1 MHLMAESTL
10 DAMKARTETV
20 RQISD
25 IQYSAGR
32 RPHAWYDGEWSGP
45 ELTREQ
51 IAECHRIIR
60 DTCAAFGVTPHEAG
74 YEPELC
80 TNGCC
85 VKEAA

>member
-1 MHLMAESTL
+1 MHPMVKNTL
-10 DAMKARTETV
+10 DAMKARTEAT
-20 RQISD
+20 RQIANL
-25 IQYSAGR
+25 QFAAGR

-51 IAECHRIIR
+51 VAECHRIIR

-85 VKEAA
+85 ATVAA